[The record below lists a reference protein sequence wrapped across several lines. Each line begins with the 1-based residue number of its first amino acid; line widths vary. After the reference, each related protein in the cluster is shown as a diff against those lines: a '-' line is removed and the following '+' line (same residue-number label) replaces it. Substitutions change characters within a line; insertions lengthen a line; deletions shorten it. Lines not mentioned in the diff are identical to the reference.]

1 MNSFIDKI
9 KTSGT
14 KSFNYYISYDRKYVY
29 MSLKC
34 VENLLTT
41 DIMQQL
47 QTIGNVNV
55 HLCYALD
62 QIWEKLKQI
71 CELKIKKIYYGHY
84 LPSNDKKRIK
94 LEITLFNNIYINIW
108 SVLNDRYDSIASQ
121 CLTKLLQNNSCI
133 KLELRGIVIPQLN
146 ISVKKLLCSYDA
158 FVNLSNESRF
168 ENLYVSKEFALWISD
183 NEEYFKL
190 KSQLHNINTIFVHG
204 NSYLKFLS
212 TEKVCGLSL
221 PFDGKIELHP
231 NTKILRIS
239 NNIDNLIP
247 IIDVHLI
254 IKEMDKRTGEY
265 NIIKQ
270 QHITNNKVIEIIWD
284 DNFIQQN
291 KERDDNIL
299 LSCQLEKYNPTLKMI
314 KKYNFIKA
322 FVSLRTLLED

>member
-9 KTSGT
+9 ETSDT
-14 KSFNYYISYDRKYVY
+14 KSFNYYIIYDRKCVY

-34 VENLLTT
+34 VENLLTIDT
-41 DIMQQL
+41 LRQL
-47 QTIGNVNV
+47 QTIGNVNI

-62 QIWEKLKQI
+62 QIWEKLKQV
-71 CELKIKKIYYGHY
+71 CELKIKKIYYGHC
-84 LPSNDKKRIK
+84 LPLNDKKRIR
-94 LEITLFNNIYINIW
+94 LEIKLFNNIYVNIW
-108 SVLNDRYDSIASQ
+108 SVSNNHYDIIASQ
-121 CLTKLLQNNSCI
+121 CLIKLLQNNSCI
-133 KLELRGIVIPQLN
+133 KLELRGIIIPQLN

-158 FVNLSNESRF
+158 FINLSNESRF
-168 ENLYVSKEFALWISD
+168 ENLYISKEFALWISD

-204 NSYLKFLS
+204 NSYLKFLC

-221 PFDGKIELHP
+221 PFKGKIELHP
-231 NTKILRIS
+231 NTKIFRIN
-239 NNIDNLIP
+239 NNIDILIP
-247 IIDVHLI
+247 MIDVHLI
-254 IKEMDKRTGEY
+254 IKERDRSIDENNT
-265 NIIKQ
+265 IKQ
-270 QHITNNKVIEIIWD
+270 HHITNNKVIEIIWN

-299 LSCQLEKYNPTLKMI
+299 LSCQLEKYNPTIKMI